1 MLRAYPA
8 PSLADVS
15 FDAAGSGPERP
26 YRDLCTTCN
35 HAETCASRRTS
46 GQAVFF
52 CEEFD
57 ASVAA
62 AIPAAPPRTSGR
74 PAAALPAGRQA
85 GLCVNCEVRETCVLP
100 KPPGGI
106 WHCEEYR

>member
-8 PSLADVS
+8 PSPADVPI
-15 FDAAGSGPERP
+15 DAAGSRPDRP

-35 HAETCASRRTS
+35 HAGTCASRRTS

-57 ASVAA
+57 ASVPAA
-62 AIPAAPPRTSGR
+62 SPAAPSRTAGS
-74 PAAALPAGRQA
+74 PKAARPAGRQA
-85 GLCVNCEVRETCVLP
+85 GLCVNCQAHEGCALP
-100 KPPGGI
+100 KPEGGI